1 MRIFY
6 ASETSPN
13 PVFASNLWRN
23 NLYLPL
29 VDLGHDVVEFDYDLR
44 ETFRNVDSSIPIQQ
58 EFIASNRPLVTAEL
72 LRQLRAAHAVKP
84 IDLFFSYFYDA
95 CVLPEAIDEIRAMGI
110 TTVNWYC
117 NASYQ
122 LHLVAEISPY
132 YDWCLVPEKF
142 RLPDYRALGARP
154 IYCQEAANPSIYRP
168 IDLPREF
175 DVTFVGQAYGERPS
189 YIRYLLDQGLD
200 VRVWGYGWEKY
211 SAAVSDRGRELVRIG
226 RKLLTCEGWEIAGR
240 RLQRML
246 NGKVGGV
253 MKIVSGMNLPSQI
266 IGGLLSDEEM
276 IRMYSRSKINLG
288 FSSCDTTHQTGERI
302 LQVRLRD
309 FEVPMS
315 GGFYMVEQME
325 ELEEFYRIGE
335 EIVCY
340 TDPADL
346 VDKIRYYLSHDSER
360 ERIRRAGYER
370 CLRDHTW
377 QKRLAAALQEMAL
390 PTRPEESMS

>member
-13 PVFASNLWRN
+13 PVFSSNLWRN

-44 ETFRNVDSSIPIQQ
+44 ETFRNVDPSIPSQQ
-58 EFIASNRPLVTAEL
+58 EFIARNRPVVTAEL
-72 LRQLRAAHAVKP
+72 LRQLRAAHAIKP
-84 IDLFFSYFYDA
+84 VELFFSYFYDA
-95 CVLPEAIDEIRAMGI
+95 CVLPEAIDEIRSMGI

-117 NASYQ
+117 NGSYQ
-122 LHLVAEISPY
+122 LQLVSEIAPR

-142 RLPDYRALGARP
+142 RLPDYQALGARP
-154 IYCQEAANPSIYRP
+154 IYCQEAANPSIYHP
-168 IDLPREF
+168 VDLPQEF
-175 DVTFVGQAYGERPS
+175 DVTFVGQAYGERPG
-189 YIRYLLDQGLD
+189 YIRYLLDQGVD
-200 VRVWGYGWEKY
+200 VRVWGYGWEKH
-211 SAAVSDRGRELVRIG
+211 SAAVADRGRELARIG
-226 RKLLTCEGWEIAGR
+226 RKLLKREGWEIAGR
-240 RLQRML
+240 RLRRML
-246 NGKVGGV
+246 NGTVVGV
-253 MKIVSGMNLPSQI
+253 MQNVSSTTLPAQI

-276 IRMYSRSKINLG
+276 IRMYSRSRINLG
-288 FSSCDTTHQTGERI
+288 FSSCGGTHQSGERI

-340 TDPADL
+340 SDPADM
-346 VDKIRYYLSHDSER
+346 VDKIRYYLNHDGER

-377 QKRLAAALQEMAL
+377 QKRLAASLQEMEAGEC
-390 PTRPEESMS
+390 PA